1 MVDYNKILDQI
12 NFAEKSEK
20 SLKEF
25 SNWIF
30 GIAIAF
36 CSLLI
41 FQFKNFDFST
51 YMYAKY
57 SYKGLVI
64 YSMVALLL
72 AGLIKYLILNREN
85 KMNIYYGTLLKLI
98 ALQAT
103 KSKEELKV
111 EWDEAFQKWI
121 NEHNKIKLMAQGLNV
136 AIVFTLLLVL
146 FTGLFIIIF
155 I

>member
-1 MVDYNKILDQI
+1 MVDYSKILDQI

-30 GIAIAF
+30 AIAIAF

-41 FQFKNFDFST
+41 FQVKNFDFNT
-51 YMYAKY
+51 YEYARQI
-57 SYKGLVI
+57 YKGLVM
-64 YSMVALLL
+64 YSMFVLIL
-72 AGLIKYLILNREN
+72 AGLVKYLILNREN
-85 KMNIYYGTLLKLI
+85 KMNLYYGILLKLI
-98 ALQAT
+98 ALQHSKT
-103 KSKEELKV
+103 KEELKAD
-111 EWDEAFQKWI
+111 WDETFKKWSD
-121 NEHNKIKLMAQGLNV
+121 EHNKIKLMAQGLNV

-146 FTGLFIIIF
+146 FTGLFIIFF